1 MQACGS
7 GGTTA
12 GVALGAHL
20 SGLGTKVHAFCVCD
34 DEAYFYDYIDGLLHD
49 LGATPDKVG
58 GEEH

>member
-1 MQACGS
+1 M
-7 GGTTA
+7 
-12 GVALGAHL
+12 ALGAHL